1 MEQIIGDY
9 KQFIIIERDF
19 LENLQKKAEEK
30 IEDGIWEKSNDL
42 YMEGKVILDVIK
54 IIKEN
59 NIYNKNFKIK
69 K

>member
-9 KQFIIIERDF
+9 KQFIVIERDF
-19 LENLQKKAEEK
+19 LEDLQKKAEEK

-42 YMEGKVILDVIK
+42 YIEGKTILDLIK

-59 NIYNKNFKIK
+59 NIYNKEFKIK

>member
-9 KQFIIIERDF
+9 KQFIVIERDF

-30 IEDGIWEKSNDL
+30 IEDGIWEKSNNL
-42 YMEGKVILDVIK
+42 YIEGKTILDLIK

-59 NIYNKNFKIK
+59 NIYNKEFKIK

>member
-9 KQFIIIERDF
+9 KQFIVIEREL
-19 LENLQKKAEEK
+19 LEDLQKKAEEK

-42 YMEGKVILDVIK
+42 YIEGKTTLDLIK

-59 NIYNKNFKIK
+59 NIYNKDFKIK
-69 K
+69 G